1 MTGQELSTIVRNGF
15 SPIVIVLDNHGYG
28 TERVLHAGNWKYN
41 EIHPWNYSLLPAVY
55 GGGKGYLVRT
65 EGEFEKALM
74 EAWDDRSQMH
84 LLQVKLPDNDG
95 SETLMRLA
103 ARLGKRIERGDTS
116 AN

>member
-1 MTGQELSTIVRNGF
+1 
-15 SPIVIVLDNHGYG
+15 
-28 TERVLHAGNWKYN
+28 
-41 EIHPWNYSLLPAVY
+41 LLPAVY